1 MRYLAR
7 SNNGNPLPDRHKQ
20 FPWPNNASPSMKA
33 LFKLILLFVIIATSL
48 CAGLFLSLG
57 ILVSTHASLP
67 HKSDVI
73 VVLGGDE
80 GLRVSKGAELFK
92 AGYASNIILTGI
104 DSKYYRPN
112 HPNWRERKLMALGVP
127 RSAINVD
134 TWSETTWEEAEN
146 AAETMDK
153 KGWKSA
159 IIVSDPPHML
169 RLHKSWSKAFEGSA
183 KRFIL
188 VPTTPGWWSSL
199 LWWNNRTSYQFVISE
214 LKKNL
219 FYTVM
224 YL

>member
-1 MRYLAR
+1 
-7 SNNGNPLPDRHKQ
+7 
-20 FPWPNNASPSMKA
+20 MKA

>member
-1 MRYLAR
+1 
-7 SNNGNPLPDRHKQ
+7 
-20 FPWPNNASPSMKA
+20 MKA

-48 CAGLFLSLG
+48 CAGRFLSLG